1 MHSELLQLLLRL
13 SLKEHLKG
21 KGGADEMCGPNTFT
35 TLKRGKLE
43 SFHFNNSLSLLLS
56 QATKIRTWLWRLFGI
71 TGDHWYVGNHRVT
84 MQIWQTIETKG

>member
-13 SLKEHLKG
+13 SLKEHLKE

-43 SFHFNNSLSLLLS
+43 SFHFNNSLSLLFSFL
-56 QATKIRTWLWRLFGI
+56 KPRKLGLGY
-71 TGDHWYVGNHRVT
+71 GDCLG
-84 MQIWQTIETKG
+84 